1 MKKIIL
7 TTIMLINI
15 LLFGGC
21 TQIVTAPIE
30 IVGATAGVVIDV
42 AGSTAHA
49 IVGDDEEDKKDD

>member
-7 TTIMLINI
+7 TTIMLTNI

-30 IVGATAGVVIDV
+30 IVGATTSAIIDV
-42 AGSTAHA
+42 TGSTAHA